1 MVENIDT
8 VNITIYDVSLR
19 LIISGILG
27 IAIGATYTFA
37 FRGITYSES
46 FRNTIILICIILSG
60 IIVTIGSNIALSLG
74 LVGSLSIIRFRA
86 VVKDVMDMLYLFW
99 SIGIGIA
106 CGAGQ
111 FHIAILMFFIVLA
124 FLIIS
129 KLGSS
134 NKLIGVD
141 NRFILKIKYLPNAD
155 IKNIEK
161 ILTIV
166 TKKVTIRSSFTNPSQ
181 GTIETNYMLTFAKD
195 NVPSV
200 NDLIPLKDS
209 KESIDTFQLT
219 KADSMNVL

>member
-1 MVENIDT
+1 
-8 VNITIYDVSLR
+8 LR

-134 NKLIGVD
+134 SKLVGID

-181 GTIETNYMLTFAKD
+181 GTIETNYMLTFTKD
-195 NVPSV
+195 DVPSI
-200 NDLIPLKDS
+200 NQLIPVKDS
-209 KESIDTFQLT
+209 KESIDSVQLT
-219 KADSMNVL
+219 KADSMNIL